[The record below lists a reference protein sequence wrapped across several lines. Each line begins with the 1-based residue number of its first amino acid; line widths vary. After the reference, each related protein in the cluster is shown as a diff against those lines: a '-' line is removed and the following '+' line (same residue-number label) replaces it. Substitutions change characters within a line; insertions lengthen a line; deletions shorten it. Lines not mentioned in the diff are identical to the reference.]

1 MVPGC
6 PPPILHLRKKG
17 LGSQLHR
24 SSLPEPRL
32 EWPKP
37 DAVQK
42 SQLPSK
48 EGYQG
53 LGEQKKR
60 VLQGFK
66 SEGKTES
73 GGRVPRQLSP

>member
-6 PPPILHLRKKG
+6 PPPILHLRKEG

-37 DAVQK
+37 DAVQRL
-42 SQLPSK
+42 QLPSK
-48 EGYQG
+48 EGCQG
-53 LGEQKKR
+53 LESSR
-60 VLQGFK
+60 ILQGFK
-66 SEGKTES
+66 SKDITDL
-73 GGRVPRQLSP
+73 GGRMLRQLGP